1 MTGNTIKNKKIE
13 SLLIKFE
20 ILKKKIKVMYSVSN
34 VQNWAL
40 SKVTLEDNMV
50 LESILHLQSISI

>member
-1 MTGNTIKNKKIE
+1 
-13 SLLIKFE
+13 
-20 ILKKKIKVMYSVSN
+20 MYSVSN

-40 SKVTLEDNMV
+40 SKVTLEDNMA